1 MKPSSLKLPQPERR
15 RSIPPHFSWI
25 DHRLVR
31 DGHLQRCRSSA
42 LALYLF
48 LITVADRQGLSY
60 YQERTIGAMLHW
72 NQDQLQA
79 ARDELVRHQLIAY
92 EPPLYQVL
100 SLDPKPAQRA
110 AVEPKT
116 TTASKPPTEPPA
128 TTQQISAMI
137 AEWMTNHSQTKRI
150 ES

>member
-1 MKPSSLKLPQPERR
+1 MKQPPLKLPRPERR
-15 RSIPPHFSWI
+15 RAIPPHFSWI

-31 DGHLQRCRSSA
+31 DGHLQRCRPSA

-48 LITVADRQGLSY
+48 LVTVADRQGLSY
-60 YQERTIGAMLHW
+60 YQERTLGAMLHW

-79 ARDELVRHQLIAY
+79 ARDELVQNQLIAY

-100 SLDPKPAQRA
+100 SLDPKPVQMPTVDPA
-110 AVEPKT
+110 A
-116 TTASKPPTEPPA
+116 AGRKPPTEPPA
-128 TTQQISAMI
+128 TTEQVGTII
-137 AEWMTNHSQTKRI
+137 AEWMTKHGYTQRI

>member
-1 MKPSSLKLPQPERR
+1 MKPPSLKLPRPERR

-31 DGHLQRCRSSA
+31 DGHLQRCRPSA

-48 LITVADRQGLSY
+48 LVTVADRLGLSY
-60 YQERTIGAMLHW
+60 YQERTLSAMLHW

-79 ARDELVRHQLIAY
+79 AREELVRNQLIAY

-100 SLDPKPAQRA
+100 SLDPKPVQIP
-110 AVEPKT
+110 AVEPAT
-116 TTASKPPTEPPA
+116 ITASKPPTEPPA
-128 TTQQISAMI
+128 TAEQVSAII
-137 AEWMTNHSQTKRI
+137 AEWMIKHGYAKRI